1 MAQLGSASGLG
12 PEGRRFESCHSDQYM
27 NTSGSSSIDAI
38 RAAKYISFVS
48 TRKNGTPIATPVW
61 VAPLPHIGPNVFG
74 FTIDANAGKAKRLAH
89 TNTVTVQPC
98 DIRGR
103 IVEGS
108 PIMSGTAVVISGV
121 EAETVRDAVAHKYG
135 FTYTVFSIYLWFSE
149 RFGSHKDQAETAVVV
164 TLNA

>member
-1 MAQLGSASGLG
+1 
-12 PEGRRFESCHSDQYM
+12 M

-108 PIMSGTAVVISGV
+108 PIVSGTAVVISGI

>member
-1 MAQLGSASGLG
+1 
-12 PEGRRFESCHSDQYM
+12 M
-27 NTSGSSSIDAI
+27 NTSGSSPIDAI

-74 FTIDANAGKAKRLAH
+74 FTIDAHAGKAKRLAH

-108 PIMSGTAVVISGV
+108 PIVSGTAVVISGV

>member
-74 FTIDANAGKAKRLAH
+74 FTIDAHAGKAKRLAH

-108 PIMSGTAVVISGV
+108 PIVSGTAVVISGV

>member
-89 TNTVTVQPC
+89 TNTVSVQPC

-108 PIMSGTAVVISGV
+108 PIVSGTAVVISGV

-164 TLNA
+164 TLNV

>member
-1 MAQLGSASGLG
+1 
-12 PEGRRFESCHSDQYM
+12 M
-27 NTSGSSSIDAI
+27 NTSGSSPIDAI

-103 IVEGS
+103 IVEDS
-108 PIMSGTAVVISGV
+108 PIVSGTAVVISGV
-121 EAETVRDAVAHKYG
+121 EAETVRDVVAHKYG

>member
-1 MAQLGSASGLG
+1 
-12 PEGRRFESCHSDQYM
+12 
-27 NTSGSSSIDAI
+27 
-38 RAAKYISFVS
+38 
-48 TRKNGTPIATPVW
+48 VW
-61 VAPLPHIGPNVFG
+61 VAPLPSRGPNVFG

-108 PIMSGTAVVISGV
+108 PIVSGTAVVISGA

-149 RFGSHKDQAETAVVV
+149 HFGKNKDQPETAVIV

>member
-27 NTSGSSSIDAI
+27 NTSGTSSIDAI

-74 FTIDANAGKAKRLAH
+74 FTIDAHAGKAKRLAH

-108 PIMSGTAVVISGV
+108 PIVSGTAVVISGV

>member
-27 NTSGSSSIDAI
+27 NTSGSSPIDAI
-38 RAAKYISFVS
+38 RATKYISFVS

-61 VAPLPHIGPNVFG
+61 VAPLPSRGPNVFG

-103 IVEGS
+103 IVKGS
-108 PIMSGTAVVISGV
+108 PIVSGTAVVISGA
-121 EAETVRDAVAHKYG
+121 EAETVRDAVARKYG
-135 FTYTVFSIYLWFSE
+135 FTYKMFSIYLWFSE
-149 RFGSHKDQAETAVVV
+149 RFGKNQDQPETAVIV

>member
-1 MAQLGSASGLG
+1 
-12 PEGRRFESCHSDQYM
+12 M
-27 NTSGSSSIDAI
+27 NTSGSPSIPSVNEI
-38 RAAKYISFVS
+38 GAAKYISFVS
-48 TRKNGTPIATPVW
+48 TRKNGTCVATPVW
-61 VAPLPHIGPNVFG
+61 VAPLDYLGPNVVG

-108 PIMSGTAVVISGV
+108 PVVQGTAIVVSGI
-121 EAETVRDAVAHKYG
+121 EAEKVRDAIASKYG
-135 FTYTVFSIYLWFSE
+135 FTYKMFSIYLWFSE
-149 RFGSHKDQAETAVVV
+149 RFGKSKDQPETAVIV

>member
-27 NTSGSSSIDAI
+27 NTSSSPAI
-38 RAAKYISFVS
+38 NAIHAAKYISFVS

-61 VAPLPHIGPNVFG
+61 VAPLPSRGPNVFG

-103 IVEGS
+103 IVKGS
-108 PIMSGTAVVISGV
+108 PIVSGTAVVISGA
-121 EAETVRDAVAHKYG
+121 EAETVRDAVARKYG
-135 FTYTVFSIYLWFSE
+135 FTYKMFSIYLWFSE
-149 RFGSHKDQAETAVVV
+149 HFGSSKDQPETAVVV
-164 TLNA
+164 TLDA

>member
-27 NTSGSSSIDAI
+27 NTSSSPAI
-38 RAAKYISFVS
+38 NAIHAAKYISFVS
-48 TRKNGTPIATPVW
+48 TRKNGTPTATPVW
-61 VAPLPHIGPNVFG
+61 VAPLHYLGPNVFG

-108 PIMSGTAVVISGV
+108 PIVSGTAVVISGA
-121 EAETVRDAVAHKYG
+121 EAEKVRDAVAHKYG
-135 FTYTVFSIYLWFSE
+135 FTYKVFSIYLWFSE
-149 RFGSHKDQAETAVVV
+149 HFGGHKDQPETAVVV

>member
-1 MAQLGSASGLG
+1 MI
-12 PEGRRFESCHSDQYM
+12 
-27 NTSGSSSIDAI
+27 TSGSSSLNAI
-38 RAAKYISFVS
+38 HAAKYISFVS

-61 VAPLPHIGPNVFG
+61 VAPLPSLGPNVFG
-74 FTIDANAGKAKRLAH
+74 FTINADAGKAKRLAH

-108 PIMSGTAVVISGV
+108 PIVGGTAIVISGI

-149 RFGSHKDQAETAVVV
+149 HFGKNKDQPETAVIV

>member
-1 MAQLGSASGLG
+1 
-12 PEGRRFESCHSDQYM
+12 M

-74 FTIDANAGKAKRLAH
+74 FTMDANAGKAKRLAH

-108 PIMSGTAVVISGV
+108 PIVSGTAVVISGV

>member
-1 MAQLGSASGLG
+1 
-12 PEGRRFESCHSDQYM
+12 M
-27 NTSGSSSIDAI
+27 NTSNISAVRS
-38 RAAKYISFVS
+38 AKYISFVS

-61 VAPLPHIGPNVFG
+61 VTPLEYLGPNVFG

-89 TNTVTVQPC
+89 TSSVTVQPC

-108 PIMSGTAVVISGV
+108 PIVSGTAVVISGA
-121 EAETVRDAVAHKYG
+121 EAEKVRDAIAAKYG
-135 FTYTVFSIYLWFSE
+135 FTYTVFSIYLWVSE
-149 RFGSHKDQAETAVVV
+149 RFGKSKDQPETAVVV

>member
-27 NTSGSSSIDAI
+27 NTSSSPAI
-38 RAAKYISFVS
+38 NAIHAAKYISFVS

-61 VAPLPHIGPNVFG
+61 VAPLHYLGPNVFG

-103 IVEGS
+103 IVEGL
-108 PIMSGTAVVISGV
+108 PIVSGTAVVISGA
-121 EAETVRDAVAHKYG
+121 EAEKVRDAVAHKYG
-135 FTYTVFSIYLWFSE
+135 FTYKVFSIYLWFSE
-149 RFGSHKDQAETAVVV
+149 HFGSHKDQPETAVVV

>member
-27 NTSGSSSIDAI
+27 NTSGSSPIDAI

-74 FTIDANAGKAKRLAH
+74 FTIDAHAGKAKRLAH

-98 DIRGR
+98 DMRGR

-108 PIMSGTAVVISGV
+108 PIVSGTAVVISGV

-164 TLNA
+164 TLNV

>member
-1 MAQLGSASGLG
+1 
-12 PEGRRFESCHSDQYM
+12 M

-74 FTIDANAGKAKRLAH
+74 FTIDAHAGKAKRLAH

-108 PIMSGTAVVISGV
+108 PIVSGTAVVISGV

>member
-1 MAQLGSASGLG
+1 
-12 PEGRRFESCHSDQYM
+12 M

-108 PIMSGTAVVISGV
+108 PIVSGTAVVISGV

-149 RFGSHKDQAETAVVV
+149 HFGSHKDQAETAVVV

>member
-27 NTSGSSSIDAI
+27 NTSGSPSINAI
-38 RAAKYISFVS
+38 YAAKYISFVS

-61 VAPLPHIGPNVFG
+61 VAPLPSRGPNVFG

-103 IVEGS
+103 IVKGS
-108 PIMSGTAVVISGV
+108 PIVSGTAVVISGA
-121 EAETVRDAVAHKYG
+121 EAETVRDAVARKYG
-135 FTYTVFSIYLWFSE
+135 FTYKMFSIYLWFSE
-149 RFGSHKDQAETAVVV
+149 HFGSHKDQPEAAVVV

>member
-1 MAQLGSASGLG
+1 
-12 PEGRRFESCHSDQYM
+12 M
-27 NTSGSSSIDAI
+27 NTSGTSSIDAI

-108 PIMSGTAVVISGV
+108 PIVSGTAVVISGV

>member
-1 MAQLGSASGLG
+1 
-12 PEGRRFESCHSDQYM
+12 M
-27 NTSGSSSIDAI
+27 NTSDSSSIDAI
-38 RAAKYISFVS
+38 REAKYISFVS
-48 TRKNGTPIATPVW
+48 TRKNGTPIPTPVW
-61 VAPLPHIGPNVFG
+61 VTPLPYLGHNVFG

-103 IVEGS
+103 IVQGS
-108 PIMSGTAVVISGV
+108 PILSGTAVVVSGT
-121 EAETVRDAVAHKYG
+121 EAEKVRDAIAHKYG

-149 RFGSHKDQAETAVVV
+149 RFGKSKDQPETAVIV

>member
-1 MAQLGSASGLG
+1 
-12 PEGRRFESCHSDQYM
+12 M

-108 PIMSGTAVVISGV
+108 PIVSGTAVVISGV

-149 RFGSHKDQAETAVVV
+149 HFGKNKDQPETAVIV

>member
-1 MAQLGSASGLG
+1 
-12 PEGRRFESCHSDQYM
+12 M

-108 PIMSGTAVVISGV
+108 PIVSGTAVVISGV
-121 EAETVRDAVAHKYG
+121 DAETVRDAVAHKYG

>member
-1 MAQLGSASGLG
+1 
-12 PEGRRFESCHSDQYM
+12 M

-74 FTIDANAGKAKRLAH
+74 FTIDAHAGKAKRLAH

-108 PIMSGTAVVISGV
+108 PIVSGTAVVISGV

-135 FTYTVFSIYLWFSE
+135 FTYKVFSIYLWFSE

-164 TLNA
+164 TLNV

>member
-27 NTSGSSSIDAI
+27 NTSGSSPIDAI

-108 PIMSGTAVVISGV
+108 PIVSGTAVVISGV